1 MLEDGVHRI
10 AYAINSKETPNT
22 APVASSSGGGSG
34 GGGGGDVRR
43 RTASVPAAPAP
54 RGRQFDPIGLVE
66 PPGAG
71 GEGDGSTR
79 YFAKAMLEGGAP
91 HEEVRRVPETNAQ
104 SVPET
109 NAQSVPETNAQ
120 SVPHQCPN
128 QCPIN
133 ARRVPDAHRAAECS
147 RCSRCPLIHS
157 WR

>member
-1 MLEDGVHRI
+1 MHRI

-104 SVPET
+104 SVP
-109 NAQSVPETNAQ
+109 
-120 SVPHQCPN
+120 HQCPN